1 MMINK
6 TKSNFNEA
14 VEILVNQAFIPQYK
28 ACTVANNIF
37 KQVRYDR
44 TVKGLNST
52 VEDYL
57 LKEINK
63 VDGEE

>member
-1 MMINK
+1 MINK
-6 TKSNFNEA
+6 TKSNFNET
-14 VEILVNQAFIPQYK
+14 VEILVNQAFIPRYI
-28 ACTVANNIF
+28 AFEVAKNIF

-63 VDGEE
+63 VDWEE